1 MTGPY
6 NFSVL
11 ISQMPRVQ
19 KLQGDF
25 QAFAE
30 MTQGHLAREVIAKQE
45 REQHQVPRT
54 EPSDETGRVK
64 TDQRGGKRDSES
76 RSSRSGGRE
85 SESEEDQGHSPPD
98 SGRLLDIEV

>member
-19 KLQGDF
+19 KMQGNF

-54 EPSDETGRVK
+54 EAGEETVRAK
-64 TDQRGGKRDSES
+64 PEQEGGKRDAD
-76 RSSRSGGRE
+76 RRFSRSGSE
-85 SESEEDQGHSPPD
+85 SSSEEDSGGTSPD